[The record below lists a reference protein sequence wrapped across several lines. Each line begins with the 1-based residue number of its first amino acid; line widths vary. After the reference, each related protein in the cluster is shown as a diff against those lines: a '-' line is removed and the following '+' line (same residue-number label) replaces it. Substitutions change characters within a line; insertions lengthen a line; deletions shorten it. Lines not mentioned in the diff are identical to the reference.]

1 MSDKVRQKKEK
12 ILLQARIVHTPEYR
26 YRYLLLVGTVCVG
39 KKFLLTLP
47 FLKIPYGVHVAVGIG
62 FTFSYFRHCLLAVWY
77 LCTVSLVHNFP
88 IFSFSHVVETARS
101 RSYRMYLREMQPGSD
116 RRILVGSSRD

>member
-39 KKFLLTLP
+39 KKFLLTPP
-47 FLKIPYGVHVAVGIG
+47 FLKIRSHMEFMSQLELVSH
-62 FTFSYFRHCLLAVWY
+62 FLTFVIVSSLSGTYVRLALY
-77 LCTVSLVHNFP
+77 TISP
-88 IFSFSHVVETARS
+88 FSASA
-101 RSYRMYLREMQPGSD
+101 ML
-116 RRILVGSSRD
+116 

>member
-26 YRYLLLVGTVCVG
+26 YRYRYLLLVGTVCVG

-47 FLKIPYGVHVAVGIG
+47 FLKIRSHMEFMSQLELVSH
-62 FTFSYFRHCLLAVWY
+62 FLTFVIVSSLSGTYVRLALY
-77 LCTVSLVHNFP
+77 TISP
-88 IFSFSHVVETARS
+88 FSASA
-101 RSYRMYLREMQPGSD
+101 ML
-116 RRILVGSSRD
+116 